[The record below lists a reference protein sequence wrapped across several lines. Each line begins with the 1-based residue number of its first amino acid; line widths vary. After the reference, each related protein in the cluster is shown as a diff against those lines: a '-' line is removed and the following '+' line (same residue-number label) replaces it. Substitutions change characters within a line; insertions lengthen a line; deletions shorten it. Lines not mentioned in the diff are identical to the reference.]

1 MISLLSIF
9 TLVVYGQE
17 VKFEEYDL
25 PNELHVI
32 LHQDN
37 NAPVV
42 TTSVLYHVGGKD
54 EKESRTGFSH
64 FFEHLLFEGTK
75 HIRRGEWPSIVADAG
90 GTYNAYTSD
99 DYTYYY
105 EIFPSNQL
113 QLSLWMESERMLHP
127 LINQAGVNT
136 QNEVV
141 KEEKRANYDNRP
153 YGYYE
158 DEVKKNIFDLH
169 PYKRASIGSMEDLD
183 AASLEEF
190 IDFRNQYYIP
200 NNAVLV
206 VAGDINISQ
215 TKQWIEDYFSSIP
228 MGPPIKRISI
238 NETPIEKARK
248 ATYYDK
254 NIQIP
259 ALITAYRIPGVTYRD
274 SKVLE
279 IISTYLSDGKSS
291 RLYKRM
297 VDKEKIALEVAAFNL
312 NLEDY
317 GIYIILGLP
326 LGENTFDDLL
336 VTINEEISKIQET
349 LISERDYQKIQN
361 KFETDFI
368 NANGSVEGIANSL
381 AEYYTFYGDTNL
393 INKEIDLY
401 RSITREDIRRVA
413 NKYLNPQQRL
423 ILNYLPASVKQ

>member
-393 INKEIDLY
+393 INKKIDLY

>member
-169 PYKRASIGSMEDLD
+169 PYKRASIGSMEDLN

-336 VTINEEISKIQET
+336 ETINEEISKIQET

>member
-75 HIRRGEWPSIVADAG
+75 HIRRGEWSSIVADAG

-215 TKQWIEDYFSSIP
+215 TKQWIKDYFSSIP

-297 VDKEKIALEVAAFNL
+297 VDKEKLALEVAAFNL

-336 VTINEEISKIQET
+336 ETINEEISKIQET

>member
-75 HIRRGEWPSIVADAG
+75 HIRRGEWSSIVADAG

-297 VDKEKIALEVAAFNL
+297 VDKEKLALEVAAFNL

-336 VTINEEISKIQET
+336 ETINEEISKIQET

>member
-336 VTINEEISKIQET
+336 ETINEEISKIQET

>member
-259 ALITAYRIPGVTYRD
+259 ALITAYRIPGVTNRD

-336 VTINEEISKIQET
+336 ETINEEISKIQET

>member
-75 HIRRGEWPSIVADAG
+75 HIRRGEWSSIVADAG

-336 VTINEEISKIQET
+336 ETINEEISKIQET

>member
-206 VAGDINISQ
+206 VAGDINIAQ

-336 VTINEEISKIQET
+336 ETINEEISKIQET

>member
-259 ALITAYRIPGVTYRD
+259 ALITAYRIPGVTNRD

-297 VDKEKIALEVAAFNL
+297 VDKEKIALEIAAFNL

-336 VTINEEISKIQET
+336 ETINEEISKIQET

>member
-297 VDKEKIALEVAAFNL
+297 VDKEKIALEIAAFNL

-336 VTINEEISKIQET
+336 ETINEEISKIQET